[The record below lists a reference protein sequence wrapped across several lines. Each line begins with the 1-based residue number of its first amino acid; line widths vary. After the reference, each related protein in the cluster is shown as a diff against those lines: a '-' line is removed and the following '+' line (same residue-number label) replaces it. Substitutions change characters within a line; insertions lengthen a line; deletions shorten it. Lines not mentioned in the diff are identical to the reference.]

1 MLSFNKALGKG
12 KHCLVLAS
20 SHCLHSQKAAS
31 VKPCNLGTQE
41 MDLGMRADCSLKT
54 SIYCSDQN
62 KQQNPLASLKRILEI
77 KYKTQPTQS
86 HGPVTRPK
94 TKGMI

>member
-1 MLSFNKALGKG
+1 
-12 KHCLVLAS
+12 
-20 SHCLHSQKAAS
+20 
-31 VKPCNLGTQE
+31 

-54 SIYCSDQN
+54 SIYCCDQN
-62 KQQNPLASLKRILEI
+62 KQQNPLASLRRILEI

-94 TKGMI
+94 TKGMIQKAAKKISAFLQLKAITTVQESCERTSKIIKIQPSLSQLP